1 MDKVQRS
8 VCVCVCVRTCV
19 CVRLCVCM
27 CVCVCVSVHVCA
39 RRACCGVLL
48 YRASVSVSL
57 YSWTPI
63 IDYVNEQYD
72 NYFRD
77 ESGLN
82 RKNLEDHR
90 VHCCLYFI
98 NPSTH
103 G

>member
-1 MDKVQRS
+1 M
-8 VCVCVCVRTCV
+8 CVCVCVRAH
-19 CVRLCVCM
+19 M
-27 CVCVCVSVHVCA
+27 
-39 RRACCGVLL
+39 CGVLL
-48 YRASVSVSL
+48 YCASVSVSL

-63 IDYVNEQYD
+63 IEYVNEQYD